1 MTELSLN
8 SYKEAF
14 LSVDKRDGDPVI
26 ADQAPA
32 AHPEAIDLL
41 DDCLERKVVLDSSL
55 PPGSGHHRS
64 GPHQGHEVL
73 WVTFGLKLV
82 LKIILNLITIS
93 ICITYALV
101 IHTLYNPRLIL
112 SDNAR
117 LAQVGQSGE
126 SLLHLD

>member
-26 ADQAPA
+26 AEEAPA
-32 AHPEAIDLL
+32 ATSEFIDLF
-41 DDCLERKVVLDSSL
+41 DDCLECKVVLDSSL
-55 PPGSGHHRS
+55 LPGPCHHCS

-73 WVTFGLKLV
+73 WVTFGLKLF

-93 ICITYALV
+93 ITYALV

-112 SDNAR
+112 SDHAR

>member
-8 SYKEAF
+8 SCKEAF

-26 ADQAPA
+26 AEEAPA

-73 WVTFGLKLV
+73 WVTFGLKLF

-93 ICITYALV
+93 ITYALV

-112 SDNAR
+112 SDHTS